1 MLLVLGCP
9 HSRTPSLST
18 AGLGSCSQNRKSRKP
33 GSVAFA
39 LADTTEHKAV
49 FVKNDDAILEAGVG
63 LYPNK
68 MTVVMGKKK
77 IPLRS
82 KVKSFVKVC
91 NYHHLMPTRYPV
103 HLSRTKKSPTNLSSE
118 TAPKCKAQGK
128 PGSSLETGTR

>member
-1 MLLVLGCP
+1 M
-9 HSRTPSLST
+9 
-18 AGLGSCSQNRKSRKP
+18 
-33 GSVAFA
+33 
-39 LADTTEHKAV
+39 
-49 FVKNDDAILEAGVG
+49 KNDDAILEAGVG

-103 HLSRTKKSPTNLSSE
+103 HLSRTKKITHKPVFRDS
-118 TAPKCKAQGK
+118 APKCKAQGK